1 MMADHKAVFESMSR
15 RGVVNAREGAAK
27 RQRVLFFTVVGII
40 VVAMGLTQ
48 FWSAGRVQHP
58 TSTDQLQSSD
68 SH

>member
-1 MMADHKAVFESMSR
+1 MMADHKAVLESMSR

-27 RQRVLFFTVVGII
+27 RQRVLFFTLVGII

-48 FWSAGRVQHP
+48 FWSTGRVQHP
-58 TSTDQLQSSD
+58 TIADQNIG